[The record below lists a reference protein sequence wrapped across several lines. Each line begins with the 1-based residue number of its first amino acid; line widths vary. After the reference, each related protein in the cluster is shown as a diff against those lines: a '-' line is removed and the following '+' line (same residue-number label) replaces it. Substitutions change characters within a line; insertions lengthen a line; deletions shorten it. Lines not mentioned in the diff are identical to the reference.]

1 MGGVGKVLLLRQ
13 VLCGLLL
20 SAAALGC
27 QREELGRARP
37 SALPALPSINVEPAP
52 VLDDALSVELR
63 SSDEMI
69 RYRAA
74 ARAFQELEPSA
85 VSAPAREALLGMTA
99 DPNERAGVRLW
110 AARAAA
116 KLEPARALQQF
127 VSLASTGNAVDD
139 EAWIILGPV
148 ALPHLSAHC
157 RPDGCPLLVLT
168 QIALIV
174 SASSSHPTSRATLP
188 LLLLES
194 TRSDQARA
202 LVYRALGSFGADL
215 APELERLQQHEDA
228 TVAAAASQALAAIQ

>member
-1 MGGVGKVLLLRQ
+1 MGDVRMVLIRR
-13 VLCGLLL
+13 VLCGLFL
-20 SAAALGC
+20 STTCLGC
-27 QREELGRARP
+27 HREEPRRTPP
-37 SALPALPSINVEPAP
+37 SPLPALPSVDIEPPP

-63 SSDEMI
+63 SPDEMI

-85 VSAPAREALLGMTA
+85 VSAPAREALLRIAA

-116 KLEPARALQQF
+116 KLEPARALQRF
-127 VSLASTGNAVDD
+127 VELESTGNSVDD
-139 EAWIILGPV
+139 DAWLVLGPV
-148 ALPHLSAHC
+148 ALPHLSARC
-157 RPDGCPLLVLT
+157 RPNGCSLILLT

-174 SASSSHPTSRATLP
+174 SASASHAASRAALP

-202 LVYRALGSFGADL
+202 LVYRTLGSFGSDL
-215 APELERLQQHEDA
+215 APELERLQKHEDA
-228 TVAAAASQALAAIQ
+228 TIADAASQALAAIQ

>member
-1 MGGVGKVLLLRQ
+1 VR
-13 VLCGLLL
+13 
-20 SAAALGC
+20 
-27 QREELGRARP
+27 
-37 SALPALPSINVEPAP
+37 
-52 VLDDALSVELR
+52 DDALSVELR

-85 VSAPAREALLGMTA
+85 VSAPAREALLRMTA
-99 DPNERAGVRLW
+99 DPDERAGVRLW

-116 KLEPARALQQF
+116 KLEPTRALPQF
-127 VSLASTGNAVDD
+127 VKLASTGNAVVDD

-148 ALPHLSAHC
+148 ALPHLSARC

-174 SASSSHPTSRATLP
+174 GASSSHPASRATLP